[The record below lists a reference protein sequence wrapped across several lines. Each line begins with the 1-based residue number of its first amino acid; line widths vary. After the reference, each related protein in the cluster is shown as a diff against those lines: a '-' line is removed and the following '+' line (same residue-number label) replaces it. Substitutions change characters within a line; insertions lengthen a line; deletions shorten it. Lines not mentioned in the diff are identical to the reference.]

1 MSNHASK
8 SDLSKQG
15 FELVISTVAALIFIP
30 IGRFIVEQV
39 TKGKTEIDFGLFKA
53 PAESVRDLINELVL
67 SVIVAVIIIQVA
79 RVLTK
84 LGRAV
89 PEYLSEKIAPVESML
104 KEFEHSIT
112 ELSDGIV
119 KATLRSK
126 DIVLK
131 FLRYDPPRGIIINAL
146 DATSNDSEF
155 RNVLF
160 DAKTITS
167 IFSEIKQHQNG
178 AKHAV
183 PDRDSIL
190 FSLGKISGANF
201 GKKMF
206 GPSWRMRTEAEIFDK
221 EDLHQWLIYWCRI
234 DTEAGFGKFDV
245 TPSALDWKKDPQMI
259 LKHSFLTEAVTG
271 DHRLCEFMTGYIE
284 GVIGQAPP
292 RIFKSYNLERDRIRI
307 GHRDGD
313 ECSFHSHDQ
322 YAGCTF
328 RITMEQPSSGA
339 AVVGRAAEKRR

>member
-1 MSNHASK
+1 MSDAGKTH
-8 SDLSKQG
+8 LSKHG
-15 FELVISTVAALIFIP
+15 FELVISTIAALIFIP
-30 IGRFIVEQV
+30 IGRFVVDQA
-39 TKGKTEIDFGLFKA
+39 TKGRTEIDFGIFKA
-53 PAESVRDLINELVL
+53 PVESVRDLINELVL

-79 RVLTK
+79 RALTH

-89 PEYLSEKIAPVESML
+89 PEFLSENITPVKAML
-104 KEFEHSIT
+104 TEFEHSIE
-112 ELSDGIV
+112 ELSEGIV

-131 FLRYDPPRGIIINAL
+131 FLRYDPPRGTIINAL
-146 DATSNDSEF
+146 DATTNDSEF

-178 AKHAV
+178 TKDPV
-183 PDRDSIL
+183 PDRESIL

-206 GPSWRMRTEAEIFDK
+206 GQSWRIRTEAEIFDK

-245 TPSALDWKKDPQMI
+245 TPNSADWKKNPQMV

-292 RIFKSYNLERDRIRI
+292 RLFKNYDLNRDRIRI
-307 GHRDGD
+307 EHGEGD
-313 ECSFHSHDQ
+313 DCSFHSHDQ

-328 RITMEQPSSGA
+328 RIEMEQPSSGPA
-339 AVVGRAAEKRR
+339 RVGRVAEKRR